1 MRFHVE
7 HAVWC
12 PSCGWFGRK
21 ARRRNRAADAAGH
34 MRWAAQIARE
44 IRQERR
50 DKVFRETDGGLFARM
65 VELGPDPVPWEALL
79 APPASDQGW
88 NIGIEAQ
95 WPTEIR
101 IPARVTTLHT
111 HNPDQPCGGEATG
124 CRSYQGHEQ
133 IITVLPD
140 PTPDEQRRT
149 WFNLPEGGPW

>member
-79 APPASDQGW
+79 APPVTPTPS
-88 NIGIEAQ
+88 IGIEAE
-95 WPTEIR
+95 WPTVIR
-101 IPARVTTLHT
+101 KPYPAVSLHDHAEGYPCTDQCT
-111 HNPDQPCGGEATG
+111 HYPAG
-124 CRSYQGHEQ
+124 EQ
-133 IITVLPD
+133 IITVMPN